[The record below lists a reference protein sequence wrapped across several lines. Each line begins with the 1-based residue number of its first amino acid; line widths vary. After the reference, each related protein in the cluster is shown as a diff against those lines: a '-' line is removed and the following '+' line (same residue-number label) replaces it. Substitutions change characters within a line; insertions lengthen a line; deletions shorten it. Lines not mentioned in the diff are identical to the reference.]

1 MKIRF
6 TNALLDDL
14 KDSNISKEQLL
25 NYYYVGTYIF
35 KTNASVF
42 EYAENK
48 LLNSDEIMLDSM
60 YSDRLDLFGQSG
72 IVVEV
77 DENYNIIK

>member
-6 TNALLDDL
+6 TDALLEDL
-14 KDSNISKEQLL
+14 EAFNITKEKLL
-25 NYYYVGTYIF
+25 NYYYVGTYSF
-35 KTNASVF
+35 ETEQGTF